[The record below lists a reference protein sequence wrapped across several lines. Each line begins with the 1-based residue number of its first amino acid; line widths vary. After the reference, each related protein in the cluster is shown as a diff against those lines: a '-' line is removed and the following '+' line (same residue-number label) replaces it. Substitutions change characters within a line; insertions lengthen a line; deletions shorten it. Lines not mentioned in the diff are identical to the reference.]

1 MCRSFKKTKKTSDE
15 NLNEKSVV
23 DLKSLFSNIV
33 QNIDISR
40 YSNDET
46 LVRNTNNAT
55 LKVILK
61 HRNHPS
67 NIAIQNKCKD
77 RGNFNF
83 IKVDQKKVKKEIL
96 NLDVSK
102 ALQSS
107 DVLIKVL
114 KKTAIFSAI
123 FLVIFSV
130 IVLTIP

>member
-1 MCRSFKKTKKTSDE
+1 MCRSFKKTKKASDE

-33 QNIDISR
+33 QNLDISR

-77 RGNFNF
+77 KGNFNF
-83 IKVDQKKVKKEIL
+83 IEVDQKQNEK
-96 NLDVSK
+96 
-102 ALQSS
+102 
-107 DVLIKVL
+107 
-114 KKTAIFSAI
+114 
-123 FLVIFSV
+123 
-130 IVLTIP
+130 